1 MAISVGQWQLRA
13 GAVSDLNKLV
23 ALENHCFSNDRLS
36 RRSFRHYLTAK
47 NAELVVADSDGQL
60 LGYGLLLLRRGTL
73 LTRLYSLAVHEDARG
88 QRLAEAMVLWLEQ
101 RATARGK
108 RYMRLEVAEH
118 NQSAQRLYERM
129 GFLPFGMFE
138 HYYEDDTNAI
148 RMQKALPLSG
158 PEKTLR
164 RCPWY
169 QQTTEF
175 TCGPASLL
183 MAMAMLDHSLVPNQ
197 RDEFSIWR
205 EANTVYMTSGPAG
218 THPIGLAM
226 AAQTRGFDVKV
237 YLNQGAPLFVD
248 GVRNEHKRQTLQA
261 VEENFFSEAEQQQL
275 PVFYLDWLTRLDN
288 YQNMQDCALVCLIS
302 TYRFDRTK
310 APHWVVVTA
319 IDDQCVYI
327 HDPDPST
334 PGAMDYQHVPIARED
349 FIRMASYGKR
359 KIKAA
364 IVLRQQAQ
372 SLVCSDLDLAV

>member
-1 MAISVGQWQLRA
+1 
-13 GAVSDLNKLV
+13 
-23 ALENHCFSNDRLS
+23 
-36 RRSFRHYLTAK
+36 
-47 NAELVVADSDGQL
+47 
-60 LGYGLLLLRRGTL
+60 
-73 LTRLYSLAVHEDARG
+73 
-88 QRLAEAMVLWLEQ
+88 
-101 RATARGK
+101 
-108 RYMRLEVAEH
+108 
-118 NQSAQRLYERM
+118 
-129 GFLPFGMFE
+129 
-138 HYYEDDTNAI
+138 
-148 RMQKALPLSG
+148 
-158 PEKTLR
+158 
-164 RCPWY
+164 
-169 QQTTEF
+169 
-175 TCGPASLL
+175 
-183 MAMAMLDHSLVPNQ
+183 MLDHSLVPNQ

-226 AAQTRGFDVKV
+226 AAQARGFDVKV

-261 VEENFFSEAEQQQL
+261 VEENFFNEAEQQQL

>member
-138 HYYEDDTNAI
+138 HYY
-148 RMQKALPLSG
+148 
-158 PEKTLR
+158 
-164 RCPWY
+164 
-169 QQTTEF
+169 
-175 TCGPASLL
+175 
-183 MAMAMLDHSLVPNQ
+183 
-197 RDEFSIWR
+197 
-205 EANTVYMTSGPAG
+205 
-218 THPIGLAM
+218 
-226 AAQTRGFDVKV
+226 
-237 YLNQGAPLFVD
+237 
-248 GVRNEHKRQTLQA
+248 
-261 VEENFFSEAEQQQL
+261 
-275 PVFYLDWLTRLDN
+275 
-288 YQNMQDCALVCLIS
+288 
-302 TYRFDRTK
+302 
-310 APHWVVVTA
+310 
-319 IDDQCVYI
+319 
-327 HDPDPST
+327 
-334 PGAMDYQHVPIARED
+334 
-349 FIRMASYGKR
+349 
-359 KIKAA
+359 
-364 IVLRQQAQ
+364 
-372 SLVCSDLDLAV
+372 